1 MYILLAISILC
12 FFALVLAIAAITQ
25 HVRTCEVPAESQPD
39 FAQHLFAAAKDQD
52 SFTQRVRE
60 QQSVKDFVPTTP
72 SNSALQP
79 TLANIRNQSISS
91 KRL

>member
-12 FFALVLAIAAITQ
+12 FFALLLATAAVTR
-25 HVRTCEVPAESQPD
+25 HVRTRRVPRGSQPD

-52 SFTQRVRE
+52 SLTPHVRQ
-60 QQSVKDFVPTTP
+60 QQSVKNFVSTTS
-72 SNSALQP
+72 SNNALQP
-79 TLANIRNQSISS
+79 TLTNTRNQSISS